1 MRRRGFALPFVIGV
15 LVVTFLIAATVLQV
29 ATSDY
34 RASRGVRASA
44 QALLA
49 AEAGAQLT
57 LAELAT
63 QDPIVLAPGDSVSTS
78 WLDLPGRAAYRTT
91 TLRVDDGI
99 TGHVMMRIL
108 SEGRT
113 EVGRG
118 ARSRV
123 VLIATCPPATETIAG
138 LTVEIPGSCAVSE
151 LLGIGSGVSGLFEV
165 ARFPAR

>member
-1 MRRRGFALPFVIGV
+1 M
-15 LVVTFLIAATVLQV
+15 T
-29 ATSDY
+29 
-34 RASRGVRASA
+34 
-44 QALLA
+44 LA
-49 AEAGAQLT
+49 A
-57 LAELAT
+57 LAT
-63 QDPIVLAPGDSVSTS
+63 QDPIELAPGDSASTA
-78 WLDLPGRAAYRTT
+78 WIELPGRARYRST

-99 TGHVMMRIL
+99 TGQVMMRIL

-113 EVGRG
+113 EEGRG

-151 LLGIGSGVSGLFEV
+151 LLGIGSGVSTLFEV